1 MDVYNPWQV
10 ESIEAFYIL
19 KCPECTYYTKKDNSF
34 YDHAIE
40 NHSKSF
46 VFFGKPTVKI
56 ITPEE
61 ILDLP
66 VESFE
71 VEDSET
77 LSESEK
83 TLKTIAEDSSNGQT
97 ESGESKICDPLVCKI
112 CFKTVSDLNNMK
124 RHMKIHAKNVI
135 GQTKI
140 LKRESSENLT
150 TRDGGVC
157 PECGLFYKMLQQH
170 IKGQHPLEKPFK
182 CKQCKYAHARKSGLK
197 QHIVNSHPK
206 EEDMK
211 ICQDCGAM

>member
-1 MDVYNPWQV
+1 M
-10 ESIEAFYIL
+10 
-19 KCPECTYYTKKDNSF
+19 
-34 YDHAIE
+34 
-40 NHSKSF
+40 
-46 VFFGKPTVKI
+46 
-56 ITPEE
+56 
-61 ILDLP
+61 P

-112 CFKTVSDLNNMK
+112 CFKTGSDLNDMKRHHLKVHAKDVSEKRFQTVAEDSNDHGDLNNMK

-140 LKRESSENLT
+140 LKSESSENLT